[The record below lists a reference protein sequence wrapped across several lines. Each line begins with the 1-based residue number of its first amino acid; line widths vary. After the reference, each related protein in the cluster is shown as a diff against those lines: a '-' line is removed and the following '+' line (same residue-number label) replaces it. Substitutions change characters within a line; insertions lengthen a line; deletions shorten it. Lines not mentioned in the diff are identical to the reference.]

1 MINKLE
7 LIIFIISFIMFYILI
22 NSLKRRSKEDKDNKL
37 YKSFMT
43 LCKLFL
49 IYLFGLSAQIVA
61 LNLGLDEK
69 YAIYFDYVVYLGAM
83 YIPISF
89 FNISKLF
96 ENNDTN
102 FKKYRWM
109 YYFATILLVILWT
122 NDLHHL
128 FYKEYSIYF
137 SETVFG
143 PALTAFSIWAY
154 TLYLYSVVKIV
165 RCSINKSGMFTI
177 QSLLVILG
185 ILIPLLGNFIGIMG
199 LANTTI
205 YLQAVL
211 FSITVLLY
219 YIAIIKLKALN
230 VIPVAMKTIMDTMTD
245 SFIVISK
252 DGTIADI
259 NKTCI
264 EKFSPLMELK
274 QNDNL
279 YEKLE
284 GRKTVKLSDLKS
296 FVKEAIEKEDTITK
310 EYHIEKGEYNRYFEI
325 DIQPIK
331 AKSGNEYVAT
341 LLLIRDVTQAK
352 RDMEIMTKN
361 ENLVILGELAGGV
374 AHDINTPIAA
384 IKNGIMMLKDTV
396 QSDNE
401 KMLLTRMDSC
411 ADKIIN
417 LVNSLRNQIRN
428 IGSDEKT
435 EINISSVINDTL
447 MIVHNETVKN
457 KVNINLNIKNEIKV
471 LGNAIKLGQVI
482 TNLVM
487 NAIQAYEKKPGEIDI
502 EVYKSEK
509 NEAII
514 TVKDYAGGIPES
526 IRKHIFKNILTT
538 KGVSGTG
545 FGLYLAYSV
554 IKGAFGGDMYFET
567 KTGKGTKFYI
577 VLPIRNN

>member
-1 MINKLE
+1 MVYKLE
-7 LIIFIISFIMFYILI
+7 LIIFIASIIMFSVLI
-22 NSLKRRSKEDKDNKL
+22 RSLKVRKKDDKDNKL
-37 YKSFMT
+37 YGSFIT
-43 LCKLFL
+43 LCTLFL
-49 IYLFGLSAQIVA
+49 IYLIGLTAQIIY
-61 LNLGLDEK
+61 LNMGGDPK
-69 YAIYFDYVVYLGAM
+69 YAIYFDYIVYLGAM
-83 YIPISF
+83 YQPILF
-89 FNISKLF
+89 FNISKQF
-96 ENNDTN
+96 ENNDAN
-102 FKKYRWM
+102 MKKYRWM
-109 YYFATILLVILWT
+109 YYFSTILLGLLWT

-128 FYKEYSIYF
+128 FYKKYSIYF

-143 PALTAFSIWAY
+143 PALLIYSIFAY
-154 TLYLYSVVKIV
+154 FMYVYAMIKIV
-165 RCSINKSGMFTI
+165 RCSKNKSGMFTM
-177 QSLLVILG
+177 QSFLIILG
-185 ILIPLLGNFIGIMG
+185 ILVPLLGNFIGIMG

-205 YLQAVL
+205 YLQAIL
-211 FSITVLLY
+211 FSITILCY
-219 YIAIIKLKALN
+219 YIAIVKLKALN
-230 VIPVAMKTIMDTMTD
+230 VIPVAVKTIMDTMTD

-264 EKFSPLMELK
+264 EKFAPLMELK

-284 GRKTVKLSDLKS
+284 GRKTIKLSD
-296 FVKEAIEKEDTITK
+296 VKNIVDEATKKKCTITK
-310 EYHIEKGEYNRYFEI
+310 EFHIVKGDYDRYFEV
-325 DIQPIK
+325 DVQPIK
-331 AKSGNEYVAT
+331 AKSGNEYVAS
-341 LLLIRDVTQAK
+341 LLLIRDITQAK

-396 QSDNE
+396 ATDNE

-417 LVNSLRNQIRN
+417 LVNSMRNQIRN

-435 EINISSVINDTL
+435 EVNISSVINDTL
-447 MIVHNETVKN
+447 MIVHNETMKKGVK
-457 KVNINLNIKNEIKV
+457 INLNIKDELKV
-471 LGNAIKLGQVI
+471 MGNATKLGQVI

-487 NAIQAYEKKPGEIDI
+487 NAIQAYEDNPGIIDI
-502 EVYKSEK
+502 DVYKSEK

-514 TVKDYAGGIPES
+514 IVEDYAGGIPEH
-526 IRKHIFKNILTT
+526 IRSHIFKNILTT

-554 IKGAFGGDMYFET
+554 IKGAFGGDMHFET
-567 KTGKGTKFYI
+567 ETGKGTKFYI
-577 VLPIRNN
+577 RIPLK